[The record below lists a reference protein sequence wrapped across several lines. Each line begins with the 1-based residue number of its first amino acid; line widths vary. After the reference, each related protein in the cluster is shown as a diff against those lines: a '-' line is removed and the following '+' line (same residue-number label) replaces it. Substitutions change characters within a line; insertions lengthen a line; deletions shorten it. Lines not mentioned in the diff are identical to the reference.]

1 MNLRLLA
8 VIVCGVSGLV
18 GCGGGSASNP
28 AGSPNAS
35 QDAAVAAAAA
45 PAPMKPA
52 VHVPADAPPDRV
64 VATFLDAL
72 KNGDTATKASLLTA
86 KALTET
92 TKHEFEVNPQS
103 APHAQFQ
110 VHPPEFLPS
119 HPNGA
124 HVTSVWTETY
134 EDGQITYDVVWV
146 LRREEEGWRIAGMAI
161 ELIPNQP
168 PAFLNFEDPA
178 DMEAKY
184 KEAIAASQLAEQQAA
199 VETASRPEAATT
211 IQANP
216 IER

>member
-1 MNLRLLA
+1 MNRRVLA
-8 VIVCGVSGLV
+8 VVVTCGAFGLA

-28 AGSPNAS
+28 AESPDAS
-35 QDAAVAAAAA
+35 QNAGAAAA
-45 PAPMKPA
+45 PAPVKPA
-52 VHVPADAPPDRV
+52 VQVPADAPPDRV

-72 KNGDTATKASLLTA
+72 KNGDTATKASLLTH

-110 VHPPEFLPS
+110 VHPPEFLPDN
-119 HPNGA
+119 PNGA
-124 HVTSVWTETY
+124 HVTSVWSETY

-161 ELIPNQP
+161 ELIPGQP
-168 PAFLNFEDPA
+168 AAFLNFEDPA

-184 KEAIAASQLAEQQAA
+184 KEAIVAAQQAA
-199 VETASRPEAATT
+199 QGPAAETAARPQQPAG

-216 IER
+216 IDR

>member
-8 VIVCGVSGLV
+8 VVVCGVLGLV
-18 GCGGGSASNP
+18 GCSGGSASNP
-28 AGSPNAS
+28 ADASAAS
-35 QDAAVAAAAA
+35 QEGTQAAAA
-45 PAPMKPA
+45 PAPLKPA

-110 VHPPEFLPS
+110 VHPPEFLPNN
-119 HPNGA
+119 PNGA

-184 KEAIAASQLAEQQAA
+184 KEAIAAAQQAEQGPA
-199 VETASRPEAATT
+199 VETATRPESPTT